1 MAVSIGQGSGLAAAA
16 QNHIGAQRLQDAR
29 DAVILA
35 ARRLSHGRRRDGAP
49 RVTIAALE
57 RALAEAVDAYEAL
70 T

>member
-1 MAVSIGQGSGLAAAA
+1 MSDPAA
-16 QNHIGAQRLQDAR
+16 GPTRLQAAR

-57 RALAEAVDAYEAL
+57 RALDEAVGEL
-70 T
+70 ETIV